1 MKATLLIVF
10 TFSMFSFT
18 ASSQDLAYDQNPNYQ
33 LSREKY
39 MKVADSVNK
48 LHSTT
53 LQETYK
59 AIDYMQAKEEAR
71 QQRREYRQ
79 QRRLYADRYGY
90 DRYDYDRYYHDRG
103 RYYYPSSSRY
113 NRYNYRYRPYRTFGH
128 DQFWGSLPWAVTL
141 GLLCR

>member
-10 TFSMFSFT
+10 TFCMFSLN
-18 ASSQDLAYDQNPNYQ
+18 ASSQDLAYDQNPNFRQ
-33 LSREKY
+33 SRDKY

-53 LQETYK
+53 VQETYK

-71 QQRREYRQ
+71 QQRKEYRQ
-79 QRRLYADRYGY
+79 QRRLYADQYRY
-90 DRYDYDRYYHDRG
+90 RRYYDHDPY
-103 RYYYPSSSRY
+103 YYYPSSSRY
-113 NRYNYRYRPYRTFGH
+113 GRYNYRYRPYRSYGH